1 MCFLLLIQRSYG
13 PWWLDESISHRNFIA
28 PLPWGRNEKSQDYIE
43 VTFAQK
49 VHPTDLKVYETY
61 NPGSI
66 VRILAFNSA
75 DNRYVW
81 PNYS

>member
-1 MCFLLLIQRSYG
+1 MGSSYM
-13 PWWLDESISHRNFIA
+13 PWTKASVFF
-28 PLPWGRNEKSQDYIE
+28 PE